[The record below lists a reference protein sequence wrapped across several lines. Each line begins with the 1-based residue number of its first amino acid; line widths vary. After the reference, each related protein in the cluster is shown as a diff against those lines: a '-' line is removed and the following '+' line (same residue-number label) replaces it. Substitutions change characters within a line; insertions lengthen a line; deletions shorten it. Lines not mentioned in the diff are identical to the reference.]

1 MFNEDVDVASEGFD
15 TIQHNKPQ
23 ADQFV
28 VGELLDDG
36 LLQKAFS

>member
-28 VGELLDDG
+28 GELLDDG
-36 LLQKAFS
+36 LLKKAFS